1 MDNRYDSTSSQV
13 LFFVSAIQW
22 AYGMFTCLYLYGRKV
37 PEVAEGYE
45 DLLKLDEDSDE
56 DDAL

>member
-22 AYGMFTCLYLYGRKV
+22 GYGMFTCLYLYGRKV
-37 PEVAEGYE
+37 PEVAENE
-45 DLLKLDEDSDE
+45 DLLKLDEDSEE